1 MKLTNARIEFV
12 VPKLGDTSDCVLSL
26 REGKSPVYE
35 GGYLWVRKSSAL
47 SVLFFPSSA

>member
-35 GGYLWVRKSSAL
+35 GGVTCG
-47 SVLFFPSSA
+47 